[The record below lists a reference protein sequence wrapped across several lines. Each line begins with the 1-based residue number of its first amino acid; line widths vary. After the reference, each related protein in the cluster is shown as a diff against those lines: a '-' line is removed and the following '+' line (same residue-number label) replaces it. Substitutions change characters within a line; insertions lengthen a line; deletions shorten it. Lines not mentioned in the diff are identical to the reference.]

1 MSRYGIIDLGS
12 NTIRLCIYEVQ
23 CAAHEPLRKKD
34 IDTLLNYKVMAGL
47 ASHVKEGAMTEEGVK
62 RAIKTINAHLR
73 RASHFNCDRI
83 DIFATAVL
91 RNCSNSH
98 KATAEIEE
106 GIGMRIAILSN
117 EEEAH
122 LGYLGAKLD
131 QSLETGTMVDI
142 GGGSTELTSING
154 GFDLAKTSIPQGSLS
169 SFATYVKGLLPTQKE
184 IDAIAQAFQEHASRE
199 ETDVY
204 RSSQLYGIGG
214 SIRSAAKLYGD
225 LCNDGNRFN
234 YLLPEHIDAILERY
248 AKNPD
253 AFAHEALRTVPDR
266 IHTLIPGCV
275 IIREAFKLCGGERL
289 DICKYGVREGYLAE
303 RVLVKPVSC
312 PQSA

>member
-12 NTIRLCIYEVQ
+12 NTIRLCIYEVS

-47 ASHVKEGAMTEEGVK
+47 ASHVEKGAMTEEGVK

-98 KATAEIEE
+98 KATAAIEE
-106 GIGMRIAILSN
+106 GIGQRICILSN

-131 QSLETGTMVDI
+131 QDRAPW
-142 GGGSTELTSING
+142 SIS
-154 GFDLAKTSIPQGSLS
+154 AAVPPS
-169 SFATYVKGLLPTQKE
+169 SQ
-184 IDAIAQAFQEHASRE
+184 ASR
-199 ETDVY
+199 VASIL
-204 RSSQLYGIGG
+204 RKPAFRRVRFRPSQ
-214 SIRSAAKLYGD
+214 
-225 LCNDGNRFN
+225 
-234 YLLPEHIDAILERY
+234 
-248 AKNPD
+248 
-253 AFAHEALRTVPDR
+253 TM
-266 IHTLIPGCV
+266 
-275 IIREAFKLCGGERL
+275 
-289 DICKYGVREGYLAE
+289 
-303 RVLVKPVSC
+303 
-312 PQSA
+312 

>member
-142 GGGSTELTSING
+142 GGGSTEWVCFSQGRIRH
-154 GFDLAKTSIPQGSLS
+154 AASIPLGSLNLYNRCVETLLPS
-169 SFATYVKGLLPTQKE
+169 PKEQAKIRKQVKKALDGAPLPDFPCPVICGVGGTIRGAGKLCNYLYKLPAGNRTITLNMVDGLLERFSAPAKADLQILLKIVPERVHTLLPGLV
-184 IDAIAQAFQEHASRE
+184 ILSTLAHRCRGDAIE
-199 ETDVY
+199 V
-204 RSSQLYGIGG
+204 SS
-214 SIRSAAKLYGD
+214 
-225 LCNDGNRFN
+225 
-234 YLLPEHIDAILERY
+234 
-248 AKNPD
+248 
-253 AFAHEALRTVPDR
+253 
-266 IHTLIPGCV
+266 
-275 IIREAFKLCGGERL
+275 
-289 DICKYGVREGYLAE
+289 YGVREGFLLTE
-303 RVLVKPVSC
+303 VLKRRSVTV
-312 PQSA
+312 

>member
-12 NTIRLCIYEVQ
+12 NTIRLCIYEVS

-47 ASHVKEGAMTEEGVK
+47 ASHVEKGAMTEEGVK

-98 KATAEIEE
+98 KATAAIEE
-106 GIGMRIAILSN
+106 GIGQRICILSN

-131 QSLETGTMVDI
+131 QDLEAGTMVDI
-142 GGGSTELTSING
+142 GGGSTELTSIKG

-169 SFATYVKGLLPTQKE
+169 SFANYVAGLMPTQKE
-184 IDAIAQAFQEHASRE
+184 VNAIAQAFRELAEKE

-204 RSSQLYGIGG
+204 HCTQLYGIGG

-225 LCNDGNRFN
+225 LCNNGNRFN
-234 YLLPEHIDAILERY
+234 YLLLEHIDAILNRY
-248 AKNPD
+248 AEDPN
-253 AFAHEALRTVPDR
+253 AFAHEALRTLPDR

-275 IIREAFKLCGGERL
+275 IIREAFKLCDGERL

-303 RVLVKPVSC
+303 RVLVKPVSF
-312 PQSA
+312 A

>member
-12 NTIRLCIYEVQ
+12 NTIRLCIYEVC

-47 ASHVKEGAMTEEGVK
+47 ASHVEEGAMTEEGVK

-98 KATAEIEE
+98 KATAAIEE
-106 GIGMRIAILSN
+106 GIGQRICILSN

-131 QSLETGTMVDI
+131 QDLEAGTMVDI
-142 GGGSTELTSING
+142 GGGSTELTSIKG
-154 GFDLAKTSIPQGSLS
+154 GFDLAKTSIRRVRFRPSQ
-169 SFATYVKGLLPTQKE
+169 TTLL
-184 IDAIAQAFQEHASRE
+184 
-199 ETDVY
+199 
-204 RSSQLYGIGG
+204 G
-214 SIRSAAKLYGD
+214 
-225 LCNDGNRFN
+225 
-234 YLLPEHIDAILERY
+234 
-248 AKNPD
+248 
-253 AFAHEALRTVPDR
+253 
-266 IHTLIPGCV
+266 
-275 IIREAFKLCGGERL
+275 
-289 DICKYGVREGYLAE
+289 
-303 RVLVKPVSC
+303 
-312 PQSA
+312 

>member
-12 NTIRLCIYEVQ
+12 NTIRLCIYEVS

-47 ASHVKEGAMTEEGVK
+47 ASHVEKGAMTEEGVK

-98 KATAEIEE
+98 KATAAIEE
-106 GIGMRIAILSN
+106 GIGQRICILSN

-131 QSLETGTMVDI
+131 QDLEAGTMVDI
-142 GGGSTELTSING
+142 GGGSTELTSIKG
-154 GFDLAKTSIPQGSLS
+154 GFDLAKTSC
-169 SFATYVKGLLPTQKE
+169 LLYTS
-184 IDAIAQAFQEHASRE
+184 DAADE
-199 ETDVY
+199 
-204 RSSQLYGIGG
+204 
-214 SIRSAAKLYGD
+214 
-225 LCNDGNRFN
+225 
-234 YLLPEHIDAILERY
+234 
-248 AKNPD
+248 
-253 AFAHEALRTVPDR
+253 
-266 IHTLIPGCV
+266 
-275 IIREAFKLCGGERL
+275 
-289 DICKYGVREGYLAE
+289 
-303 RVLVKPVSC
+303 
-312 PQSA
+312 

>member
-12 NTIRLCIYEVQ
+12 NTIRLCIYEVE

-47 ASHVKEGAMTEEGVK
+47 ASHVKDGAMTEDGIK

-73 RASHFNCDRI
+73 RASHFDCCRI

-98 KATAEIEE
+98 KATAAIEE
-106 GIGMRIAILSN
+106 GIGQRITILSN

-122 LGYLGAKLD
+122 LGYLGARLD
-131 QSLETGTMVDI
+131 QDLEAGTMVDI
-142 GGGSTELTSING
+142 GGGSTELTSISN

-169 SFATYVKGLLPTQKE
+169 SFATYVKGLMPTHKE
-184 IDAIAQAFQEHASRE
+184 MAAIAEAFGTLASKE
-199 ETDVY
+199 ESEVY
-204 RSSQLYGIGG
+204 RSEQLYGIGG

-225 LCNDGNRFN
+225 LCNEGNRFN
-234 YLLPEHIDAILERY
+234 YLLPEHLDAILSLYDED
-248 AKNPD
+248 PD
-253 AFAHEALRTVPDR
+253 AFAHKALRTVPDR
-266 IHTLIPGCV
+266 IHTIIPGCI
-275 IIREAFKLCGGERL
+275 IIREAFKLCGGKRL
-289 DICKYGVREGYLAE
+289 DICKYGVREGYLAD

-312 PQSA
+312 A

>member
-12 NTIRLCIYEVQ
+12 NTIRLCIYEV
-23 CAAHEPLRKKD
+23 CSAAHEPLRKKD

-47 ASHVKEGAMTEEGVK
+47 ASHIKEGAMTEAGIK

-98 KATAEIEE
+98 KATAAIEE
-106 GIGMRIAILSN
+106 GIGQRISILSN

-131 QSLETGTMVDI
+131 CNLEAGTMVDI
-142 GGGSTELTSING
+142 GGGSTELTSIHN

-184 IDAIAQAFQEHASRE
+184 VEAIAQAFSELAMKE
-199 ETDVY
+199 ETEPY
-204 RSSQLYGIGG
+204 RCAQLYGIGG

-234 YLLPEHIDAILERY
+234 YLLPEHIDAILGLY
-248 AKNPD
+248 AEDPD
-253 AFAHEALRTVPDR
+253 GFAHRALRTVPDR

-275 IIREAFKLCGGERL
+275 IIREAFALCEGERL
-289 DICKYGVREGYLAE
+289 DICKFGIREGYLAD

-312 PQSA
+312 A

>member
-12 NTIRLCIYEVQ
+12 NTIRLCIYEVH
-23 CAAHEPLRKKD
+23 CAAHEPLQKKD

-47 ASHVKEGAMTEEGVK
+47 ASHIKEGAMTEEGIK
-62 RAIKTINAHLR
+62 RAVKTINAHLR
-73 RASHFNCDRI
+73 RAAHFDCSRI

-98 KATAEIEE
+98 KATAAIEE
-106 GIGMRIAILSN
+106 GIGSRIAILSN

-131 QSLETGTMVDI
+131 QNLEAGTMVDI
-142 GGGSTELTSING
+142 GGGSTELTSIKG
-154 GFDLAKTSIPQGSLS
+154 GFDLAKISIPQGSLS
-169 SFATYVKGLLPTQKE
+169 SFAAYVKGLMPTQKE
-184 IDAIAQAFQEHASRE
+184 IGAIAQAFQGHAANE
-199 ETDVY
+199 ETEVY
-204 RSSQLYGIGG
+204 RSTQLYGIGG

-248 AKNPD
+248 AKSPD

-275 IIREAFKLCGGERL
+275 LIREAFTLCGGERL

-312 PQSA
+312 S